1 MATDRDAASAG
12 AGRGTLAAEVGPHSR
27 DEDGTYAN
35 APAADL
41 FPHRAKPSYVGGIL
55 EMANTRLFGFWNNL
69 TGALKT
75 ERGTRH
81 LAVLLG
87 MPSGSARPA
96 GMSLRHAAGDS
107 GGSWVAAADRLAL
120 QGRGVTRSGTSTA
133 ASASSSAAARSPPPA
148 LHIHDRDTGR
158 HPQGRAEHHH
168 ERVPAGLDWRV
179 GDQRGRHGAEEG
191 AQHVETMR

>member
-1 MATDRDAASAG
+1 MATDRDAASAD

-41 FPHRAKPSYVGGIL
+41 FPDRAKPSYVGGIL

-81 LAVLLG
+81 LCG
-87 MPSGSARPA
+87 
-96 GMSLRHAAGDS
+96 AAGH
-107 GGSWVAAADRLAL
+107 AERL
-120 QGRGVTRSGTSTA
+120 GR
-133 ASASSSAAARSPPPA
+133 P
-148 LHIHDRDTGR
+148 GR
-158 HPQGRAEHHH
+158 H
-168 ERVPAGLDWRV
+168 VPSPCCG
-179 GDQRGRHGAEEG
+179 
-191 AQHVETMR
+191 